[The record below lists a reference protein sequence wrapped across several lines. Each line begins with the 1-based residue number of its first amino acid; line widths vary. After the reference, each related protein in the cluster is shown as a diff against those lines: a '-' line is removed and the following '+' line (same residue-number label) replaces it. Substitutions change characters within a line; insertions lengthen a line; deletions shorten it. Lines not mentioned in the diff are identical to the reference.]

1 MKSSM
6 RRRTL
11 FALGAFLLCS
21 AAAGAQVVDSTRA
34 HSGPPVR
41 RIATASAVSTQT
53 FGALTDVHEL
63 PGGRVLVNDGE
74 RRQLL
79 LLDTTLT
86 LVRVVLDSV
95 SETEDTYGSRSG
107 ALVPYRGDSTLFIDP
122 TSLALLI
129 LDPDANVARVRSVPR
144 VQDVRWYTSRSG
156 GFSRMGS
163 DARGRL
169 VYRIN
174 AQPARP
180 ARRPPRGVPYIPPQ
194 PDSAFVVAVDL
205 ESRTVDTLGSIRIP
219 KSDFIVRLRPTG
231 GYDVDQAINPLPMT
245 DEWAV
250 LPDGAV
256 AFVRGIDYR
265 VEYLDGDGKWTSSAK
280 LPFEW
285 QPMSDEAKKQLV
297 DSVSAV
303 QVARARTSYTTSVIR
318 WVNQYG
324 RNRYPEGFAAPEGYR
339 PPQGFGK
346 DWVLPQGVSFPENY
360 IYACA
365 SGEEPTIV
373 GRTADADDGDEP
385 TPATMEISRG
395 GRGPGGF
402 GGGRPSCIPAPI
414 PNTNAPPAPRL
425 REPGVVSAQLLPD
438 FKPPFATGAVRAD
451 ADGNLWI
458 RTIPPRRIPGGPVY
472 DIVNRAGELVDRLQ
486 LPPGYQIAGFGT
498 GKVVYLAM
506 REAGQTKLARVRLR

>member
-1 MKSSM
+1 MM
-6 RRRTL
+6 RQGLHTLAALL
-11 FALGAFLLCS
+11 FAAH
-21 AAAGAQVVDSTRA
+21 AAGAQDADSSRVR
-34 HSGPPVR
+34 HGPPIR

-53 FGALTDVHEL
+53 FGALTDVLEL

-95 SETEDTYGSRSG
+95 SETEDTYGNRSG
-107 ALVPYRGDSTLFIDP
+107 TIIPYRGDSTLFIDP
-122 TSLALLI
+122 TSLALLV
-129 LDPDANVARVRSVPR
+129 LDSAANVARVRSVPR

-156 GFSRMGS
+156 GFSRMGT

-174 AQPARP
+174 AQAARP
-180 ARRPPRGVPYIPPQ
+180 ARRPPRGVPYIPQQ

-205 ESRTVDTLGSIRIP
+205 DTRLVDTLGTIRIP
-219 KSDFIVRLRPTG
+219 KSDFVVRLRPTG

-250 LPDGAV
+250 LPDGAI

-265 VEYLDGDGKWTSSAK
+265 VEYLDGDGTWASSPK
-280 LPFEW
+280 LPYDW
-285 QPMSDEAKKQLV
+285 QPMSDDAKKQLV
-297 DSVSAV
+297 DSVGAA
-303 QVARARTSYTTSVIR
+303 QVARARTSYATSVIR

-324 RNRYPEGFAAPEGYR
+324 RKSYPDGFAAPEGYR

-373 GRTADADDGDEP
+373 GRNADADDDDEP
-385 TPATMEISRG
+385 PMDTRG
-395 GRGPGGF
+395 RGGF
-402 GGGRPSCIPAPI
+402 GGGRPSCIPAPV
-414 PNTNAPPAPRL
+414 PNTNTPPAPRL

-458 RTIPPRRIPGGPVY
+458 RSIPPRRIPGGPIY

-486 LPPGYQIAGFGT
+486 LPTGYQIVGFGK

-506 REAGQTKLARVRLR
+506 RDAGQTKLARVMLR

>member
-1 MKSSM
+1 LIPTT
-6 RRRTL
+6 TL
-11 FALGAFLLCS
+11 RATGALT
-21 AAAGAQVVDSTRA
+21 AAVLVATAADAQDVDTTRA
-34 HSGPPVR
+34 ASGPPIR

-53 FGALTDVHEL
+53 FGSLADVHEL

-79 LLDTTLT
+79 LLDTTLA

-95 SETEDTYGSRSG
+95 SETENTYGNRAG
-107 ALVPYRGDSTLFIDP
+107 TVIPYRGDSTVFIDP

-129 LDPDANVARVRSVPR
+129 LDPDANVSRVRSVPR
-144 VQDVRWYTSRSG
+144 VQDVPWYTSRSG
-156 GFSRMGS
+156 GFTRMGS

-169 VYRIN
+169 VYRVN

-194 PDSAFVVAVDL
+194 PDSAFVVTVDL
-205 ESRTVDTLGSIRIP
+205 ETRTVDTLGTIRIP

-231 GYDVDQAINPLPMT
+231 GYDVDRAINPLPMT

-265 VEYLDGDGKWTSSAK
+265 VEYLGGDGKWTSSAK
-280 LPFEW
+280 LPYDW
-285 QPMSDEAKKQLV
+285 QAMSDEAKKQLV
-297 DSVSAV
+297 DSVRSAL
-303 QVARARTSYTTSVIR
+303 VARARTSYTTSVIR

-324 RNRYPEGFAAPEGYR
+324 RKRYPDGFVAPGGYR

-346 DWVLPQGVSFPENY
+346 DWALPQGVSFPGNY
-360 IYACA
+360 IFACA
-365 SGEEPTIV
+365 EGEEPTMV
-373 GRTADADDGDEP
+373 GRTADADDADEP
-385 TPATMEISRG
+385 TPTPMEMSRG
-395 GRGPGGF
+395 GRGQGGA
-402 GGGRPSCIPAPI
+402 GGRPSCIPAPV

-438 FKPPFATGAVRAD
+438 FRPPFATGAVRAD

-472 DIVNRAGELVDRLQ
+472 DIVNRAGVLVDRLQ
-486 LPPGYQIAGFGT
+486 LPAGYQIVGFGK

-506 REAGQTKLARVRLR
+506 REAGQVKLARVRLR